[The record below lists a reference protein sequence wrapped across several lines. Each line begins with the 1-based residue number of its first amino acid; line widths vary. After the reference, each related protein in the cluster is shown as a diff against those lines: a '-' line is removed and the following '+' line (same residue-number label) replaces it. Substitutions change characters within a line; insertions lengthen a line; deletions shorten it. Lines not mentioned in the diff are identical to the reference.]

1 MGNGDSCVRAGG
13 VVGAAAVAD
22 GDLAAFEVPDELG
35 PFLIG
40 RDPVF
45 LAGAQ
50 RTPAG
55 DECPVAVDH
64 LFGVDGLWRRQILQL
79 SECLIYLGRVKK

>member
-1 MGNGDSCVRAGG
+1 MGKNAFGFPTDVSDATQV
-13 VVGAAAVAD
+13 AAATD
-22 GDLAAFEVPDELG
+22 QSFEVPDEFG
-35 PFLIG
+35 PFLVG
-40 RDPVF
+40 RGAVF

-64 LFGVDGLWRRQILQL
+64 FFG
-79 SECLIYLGRVKK
+79 